1 MILILAILLLITTVF
16 SYYVFDKDFLSIT
29 TISSAMFFVFS
40 LMYVAFYP
48 KIGSDIS
55 FSTVVVIVG
64 SILFTF
70 IGEFLGRSTNTG
82 KLSTEIDKKY
92 EISYSNNVMY
102 IWFAFMLALAAYRY
116 YDLYRF
122 SLTIGNTNG
131 LLGTLSSVRLAVA
144 TGKYVSDNMN
154 IFIFLATAVCEVVC
168 YISIYLFIYEII
180 EKKSFRKHLL
190 LPIIGYCCILVS
202 FTGRTE
208 YLKLFVAVLVSYV
221 SIHVTKYG
229 QVASNK
235 AFKTLI
241 KLAAVMVV
249 LFFWY
254 GSFTRSGGSSEYVGG
269 IVNNIIAYSA
279 AAIIG
284 LNTCM
289 DKGLGGI
296 VSPYFGYWTLQSI
309 YDFFGVVHNY
319 APPMNLTMFHYGAN
333 NEFNSNIYT
342 SLAMA
347 TQDFGIAGLFII
359 KMICGVLSSKLVTV
373 FKKLSLDNVGIKT
386 ILLLIVSNIIY
397 CYFLAPVSDK
407 FVDLLS
413 ISTWFKYTIFAYC
426 VIVFLS
432 PYKIKAI
439 RGEDVE
445 SKQTGIQV

>member
-16 SYYVFDKDFLSIT
+16 SYYVFDKDFLSVT

-40 LMYVAFYP
+40 LIYVAFYP

-55 FSTVVVIVG
+55 FITVVVIVG

-82 KLSTEIDKKY
+82 KLSTEIEKKY

-131 LLGTLSSVRLAVA
+131 LLGTLSSARLAVA

-154 IFIFLATAVCEVVC
+154 IFIFMATSVCEVIC

-180 EKKSFRKHLL
+180 EKNKFRKHLL

-208 YLKLFVAVLVSYV
+208 YLKLFVAVLVAYINV
-221 SIHVTKYG
+221 YGNKYG
-229 QVASNK
+229 LVVSK
-235 AFKTLI
+235 KIMGTLGKMALI
-241 KLAAVMVV
+241 MSII
-249 LFFWY
+249 FFGY
-254 GSFTRSGGSSEYVGG
+254 GALTRRNGDSAMIGSIYD
-269 IVNNIIAYSA
+269 NIIAYSA
-279 AAIIG
+279 ASIVG
-284 LNTCM
+284 LNNYI
-289 DKGLGGI
+289 KQGFGNN
-296 VSPYFGYWTLQSI
+296 PYFGYWTLQKV
-309 YDFFGVVHNY
+309 YDSLGFVRLYTPPHN
-319 APPMNLTMFHYGAN
+319 LQMFYYGKD
-333 NEFNSNIYT
+333 FLLRSNIYT
-342 SLAMA
+342 SLALPI
-347 TQDFGIAGLFII
+347 QDYGIWGMLMIKSFFAFISYKIVFAFSRNTLRNVRTKMILFII
-359 KMICGVLSSKLVTV
+359 ASE
-373 FKKLSLDNVGIKT
+373 F
-386 ILLLIVSNIIY
+386 IY
-397 CYFLAPVSDK
+397 CYFSAPIADR
-407 FVDLLS
+407 FIDLLS

-439 RGEDVE
+439 RDEDVE
-445 SKQTGIQV
+445 SEQTGI

>member
-16 SYYVFDKDFLSIT
+16 SYYVFDKDFLSVT

-55 FSTVVVIVG
+55 FSTVGVIVG

-131 LLGTLSSVRLAVA
+131 LLGTLSSVRLSVA

-154 IFIFLATAVCEVVC
+154 IFIFMATAVCEVIC

-229 QVASNK
+229 LVVSK
-235 AFKTLI
+235 KIMGTLGKMALI
-241 KLAAVMVV
+241 MSIIFLG
-249 LFFWY
+249 Y
-254 GSFTRSGGSSEYVGG
+254 GALTRMNGNSAMSGSIYD
-269 IVNNIIAYSA
+269 NIIAYSA
-279 AAIIG
+279 ASIVG
-284 LNTCM
+284 LNNYI
-289 DKGLGGI
+289 KQGFGNN
-296 VSPYFGYWTLQSI
+296 PYFGYWTLQKI
-309 YDFFGVVHNY
+309 YDSLGFVRLY
-319 APPMNLTMFHYGAN
+319 APPHNLQMFYYGKD
-333 NEFNSNIYT
+333 FLLQSNIYT
-342 SLAMA
+342 SLALPI
-347 TQDFGIAGLFII
+347 QDYGIWGMLMIKSFFAFISSKIVFAFSRNNALRNVKTKMILFII
-359 KMICGVLSSKLVTV
+359 ASE
-373 FKKLSLDNVGIKT
+373 F
-386 ILLLIVSNIIY
+386 IY
-397 CYFLAPVSDK
+397 CYFSAPIADR

>member
-16 SYYVFDKDFLSIT
+16 SYYVFDKDFLSVT

-40 LMYVAFYP
+40 LIYVAFYP

-70 IGEFLGRSTNTG
+70 IGEFIGRSTNKG
-82 KLSTEIDKKY
+82 RLSAEAEKKY

-154 IFIFLATAVCEVVC
+154 ILIFMATAVCEVVC

-180 EKKSFRKHLL
+180 EKKSFRKHML

-202 FTGRTE
+202 FTSRTE
-208 YLKLFVAVLVSYV
+208 YLKLFVAVLVSYI
-221 SIHVTKYG
+221 SIHVAKYG

-235 AFKTLI
+235 VIKTLI
-241 KLAAVMVV
+241 KLAVIMAV

-289 DKGLGGI
+289 SKGLVEIG
-296 VSPYFGYWTLQSI
+296 STYFGYWTLQSV
-309 YDFFGVVHNY
+309 YDFLGIVHNY
-319 APPMNLTMFHYGAN
+319 TPPMNLMMFHYGIN
-333 NEFNSNIYT
+333 NEFSSNIYT
-342 SLAMA
+342 SLALA
-347 TQDFGIAGLFII
+347 TQDFGITGLFII
-359 KMICGVLSSKLVTV
+359 KMICGVLSAKLIAV
-373 FKKLSLDNVGIKT
+373 FKRLSLDKFRIKT
-386 ILLLIVSNIIY
+386 VLLLLVSNVIY
-397 CYFLAPVSDK
+397 CYFLSSVSDK
-407 FVDLLS
+407 FIDLLS
-413 ISTWFKYTIFAYC
+413 ISKWFKYTLFAYC
-426 VIVFLS
+426 VVVFLS

-439 RGEDVE
+439 KGEDVE
-445 SKQTGIQV
+445 SEQTGI

>member
-16 SYYVFDKDFLSIT
+16 SYYVFDKDFLSVT

-40 LMYVAFYP
+40 LIYVAFYP

-55 FSTVVVIVG
+55 FITVVVIVG

-82 KLSTEIDKKY
+82 KLSTEIEKKY

-131 LLGTLSSVRLAVA
+131 LLGTLSSARLAVA

-154 IFIFLATAVCEVVC
+154 IFIFMATSVCEVIC

-180 EKKSFRKHLL
+180 EKNKFRKHLL

-208 YLKLFVAVLVSYV
+208 YLKLFVAVLVAYINVYV
-221 SIHVTKYG
+221 NKYG
-229 QVASNK
+229 LVVSK
-235 AFKTLI
+235 KIMGTLGKMALI
-241 KLAAVMVV
+241 MSII
-249 LFFWY
+249 FFGY
-254 GSFTRSGGSSEYVGG
+254 GALTRMNGDSAMIGSIYD
-269 IVNNIIAYSA
+269 NIIAYSA
-279 AAIIG
+279 ASIVG
-284 LNTCM
+284 LNNYI
-289 DKGLGGI
+289 KQGFGNN
-296 VSPYFGYWTLQSI
+296 PYFGYWTLQKV
-309 YDFFGVVHNY
+309 YDSLGFVRLYTPPHN
-319 APPMNLTMFHYGAN
+319 LQMFYYGKD
-333 NEFNSNIYT
+333 FLLRSNIYT
-342 SLAMA
+342 SLALPI
-347 TQDFGIAGLFII
+347 QDYGIWGMLMIKSFFAFISYKIVFAFSRNTLRNVRTKMILFII
-359 KMICGVLSSKLVTV
+359 ASE
-373 FKKLSLDNVGIKT
+373 F
-386 ILLLIVSNIIY
+386 IY
-397 CYFLAPVSDK
+397 CYFSAPIADR
-407 FVDLLS
+407 FIDLLS

-439 RGEDVE
+439 RDEDVE
-445 SKQTGIQV
+445 SEQTGI

>member
-16 SYYVFDKDFLSIT
+16 SYYVFDKDFLSVT

-168 YISIYLFIYEII
+168 YISIYLFIY
-180 EKKSFRKHLL
+180 
-190 LPIIGYCCILVS
+190 
-202 FTGRTE
+202 
-208 YLKLFVAVLVSYV
+208 
-221 SIHVTKYG
+221 
-229 QVASNK
+229 
-235 AFKTLI
+235 
-241 KLAAVMVV
+241 
-249 LFFWY
+249 
-254 GSFTRSGGSSEYVGG
+254 
-269 IVNNIIAYSA
+269 
-279 AAIIG
+279 
-284 LNTCM
+284 
-289 DKGLGGI
+289 
-296 VSPYFGYWTLQSI
+296 
-309 YDFFGVVHNY
+309 NY
-319 APPMNLTMFHYGAN
+319 
-333 NEFNSNIYT
+333 
-342 SLAMA
+342 
-347 TQDFGIAGLFII
+347 
-359 KMICGVLSSKLVTV
+359 
-373 FKKLSLDNVGIKT
+373 
-386 ILLLIVSNIIY
+386 
-397 CYFLAPVSDK
+397 
-407 FVDLLS
+407 
-413 ISTWFKYTIFAYC
+413 
-426 VIVFLS
+426 
-432 PYKIKAI
+432 
-439 RGEDVE
+439 
-445 SKQTGIQV
+445 

>member
-16 SYYVFDKDFLSIT
+16 SYYVFDKDFLSVT

-40 LMYVAFYP
+40 LIYVAFYP

-55 FSTVVVIVG
+55 FITVVVIVG

-82 KLSTEIDKKY
+82 KLSTEIEKKY

-131 LLGTLSSVRLAVA
+131 LLGTLSSARLAVA

-154 IFIFLATAVCEVVC
+154 IFIFMATSVCEVIC

-180 EKKSFRKHLL
+180 EKNKFRKHLL

-208 YLKLFVAVLVSYV
+208 YLKLFVAVLVAYINV
-221 SIHVTKYG
+221 YGNKYG
-229 QVASNK
+229 LVVSK
-235 AFKTLI
+235 KIMGTLGKMALI
-241 KLAAVMVV
+241 MSII
-249 LFFWY
+249 FFGY
-254 GSFTRSGGSSEYVGG
+254 GALTRMNGDSAMIGSIYD
-269 IVNNIIAYSA
+269 NIIAYSA
-279 AAIIG
+279 ASIVG
-284 LNTCM
+284 LNNYI
-289 DKGLGGI
+289 KQGFGNN
-296 VSPYFGYWTLQSI
+296 PYFGYWTLQKV
-309 YDFFGVVHNY
+309 YDSLGFVRLYTPPHN
-319 APPMNLTMFHYGAN
+319 LQMFYYGKD
-333 NEFNSNIYT
+333 FLLRSNIYT
-342 SLAMA
+342 SLALPI
-347 TQDFGIAGLFII
+347 QDYGIWGMLMIKSFFAFISYKIVFAFSRNTLRNVRTKMILFII
-359 KMICGVLSSKLVTV
+359 ASE
-373 FKKLSLDNVGIKT
+373 F
-386 ILLLIVSNIIY
+386 IY
-397 CYFLAPVSDK
+397 CYFSAPIADR
-407 FVDLLS
+407 FIDLLS

-439 RGEDVE
+439 RDEDVE
-445 SKQTGIQV
+445 SEQTGI

>member
-16 SYYVFDKDFLSIT
+16 SYYVFDKDFLSVT

-40 LMYVAFYP
+40 LIYVAFYP

-55 FSTVVVIVG
+55 FITVVVIVG

-82 KLSTEIDKKY
+82 KLSTEIEKKY

-131 LLGTLSSVRLAVA
+131 LLGTLSSARLAVA

-154 IFIFLATAVCEVVC
+154 IFIFMATSVCEVIC

-180 EKKSFRKHLL
+180 EKNKFRKHLL

-208 YLKLFVAVLVSYV
+208 YLKLFVAVLVAYINV
-221 SIHVTKYG
+221 YGNKYG
-229 QVASNK
+229 LVVSK
-235 AFKTLI
+235 KIMGTLGKMALI
-241 KLAAVMVV
+241 MSIIFFGYGALTRMNGDSAMV
-249 LFFWY
+249 
-254 GSFTRSGGSSEYVGG
+254 GSIYD
-269 IVNNIIAYSA
+269 NIIAYSA
-279 AAIIG
+279 ASIVG
-284 LNTCM
+284 LNNYI
-289 DKGLGGI
+289 KQGFGNN
-296 VSPYFGYWTLQSI
+296 PYFGYWTLQKV
-309 YDFFGVVHNY
+309 YDSLGFVRLYTPPHN
-319 APPMNLTMFHYGAN
+319 LQMFYYGKD
-333 NEFNSNIYT
+333 FLLRSNIYT
-342 SLAMA
+342 SLALPI
-347 TQDFGIAGLFII
+347 QDYGIWGMLMIKSFFAFISYKIVFAFSRNTLRNVRTKMILFII
-359 KMICGVLSSKLVTV
+359 ASE
-373 FKKLSLDNVGIKT
+373 F
-386 ILLLIVSNIIY
+386 IY
-397 CYFLAPVSDK
+397 CYFSAPIADR
-407 FVDLLS
+407 FIDLLS

-439 RGEDVE
+439 RDEDIE
-445 SKQTGIQV
+445 SEQTGI

>member
-16 SYYVFDKDFLSIT
+16 SYYVFDKDFLSVT

-40 LMYVAFYP
+40 LIYVAFYP

-55 FSTVVVIVG
+55 FITVVVIVG

-82 KLSTEIDKKY
+82 KLSTEIEKKY

-131 LLGTLSSVRLAVA
+131 LLGTLSSARLAVA

-154 IFIFLATAVCEVVC
+154 IFIFMATSVCEVIC

-180 EKKSFRKHLL
+180 EKNKFRKHLL

-208 YLKLFVAVLVSYV
+208 YLKLFVAVLVAYINV
-221 SIHVTKYG
+221 YGNKYG
-229 QVASNK
+229 LVVSK
-235 AFKTLI
+235 KIMGTLVKMALI
-241 KLAAVMVV
+241 MSII
-249 LFFWY
+249 FFGY
-254 GSFTRSGGSSEYVGG
+254 GALTRMNGDSAMIGSIYD
-269 IVNNIIAYSA
+269 NIIAYSA
-279 AAIIG
+279 ASIVG
-284 LNTCM
+284 LNNYI
-289 DKGLGGI
+289 KQGFGNN
-296 VSPYFGYWTLQSI
+296 PYFGYWTLQKV
-309 YDFFGVVHNY
+309 YDSLGFVRLYTPPHN
-319 APPMNLTMFHYGAN
+319 LQMFYYGKD
-333 NEFNSNIYT
+333 FLLRSNIYT
-342 SLAMA
+342 SLALPI
-347 TQDFGIAGLFII
+347 QDYGIWGMLMIKSFFAFISYKIVFAFSRNTLRNFRTKMILFII
-359 KMICGVLSSKLVTV
+359 ASE
-373 FKKLSLDNVGIKT
+373 F
-386 ILLLIVSNIIY
+386 IY
-397 CYFLAPVSDK
+397 CYFSAPIADR
-407 FVDLLS
+407 FIDLLS

-439 RGEDVE
+439 R
-445 SKQTGIQV
+445 